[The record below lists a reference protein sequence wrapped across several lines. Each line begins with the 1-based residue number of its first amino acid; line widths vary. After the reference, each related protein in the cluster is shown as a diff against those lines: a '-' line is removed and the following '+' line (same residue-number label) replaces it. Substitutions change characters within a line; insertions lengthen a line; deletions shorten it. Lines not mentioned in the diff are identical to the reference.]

1 MGKPVPFWQLYT
13 DVYDCMRDRS
23 AMDRLR
29 DMVARRA
36 CIRDTHRLDDNE
48 VIKLARCWLSE
59 KDTFVSKKTLPEG
72 QQVGKADA
80 KTKDAAPKDAAPK
93 DAAPKDELPEGEKAY
108 ELKSG
113 VVLISKIEAKVKRIA
128 DSYYAKAKKK
138 ITVTSGTRSAKAQAK
153 AMYGKLAAGGS
164 MSIYKDKASAKEVK
178 KAYSEGKKAEESKGQ
193 IVKRMAKVIEGQVKK
208 GKYLSKHLR
217 AGAID
222 VRSRDMSS
230 KEKEYFKQAIKG
242 VAKSFILEKKPPHWH
257 LQF

>member
-1 MGKPVPFWQLYT
+1 MGKPVPFWQLYI
-13 DVYDCMRDRS
+13 DLYDCLRDRG

-29 DMVARRA
+29 DMVAQRA

-48 VIKLARCWLSE
+48 VIELARCWLSE

-72 QQVGKADA
+72 QHVGKADA
-80 KTKDAAPKDAAPK
+80 KTKDAAPKDG
-93 DAAPKDELPEGEKAY
+93 LREGEKAY
-108 ELKSG
+108 VLKSG
-113 VVLISKIEAKVKRIA
+113 VVLSSKIEAKVRRIA
-128 DSYYAKAKKK
+128 DRYYAKANKK
-138 ITVTSGTRSAKAQAK
+138 ITLTSGTRSAKAQAR
-153 AMYGKLAAGGS
+153 AMYVKIAAGGS

-178 KAYSEGKKAEESKGQ
+178 KAYSDGKKAQENKGQ

-208 GKYLSKHLR
+208 GKYLSRHLR
-217 AGAID
+217 AGAVD

-230 KEKEYFKQAIKG
+230 EEREFFRQAIKG